1 MENYMANGKEVG
13 AEHKF
18 SHCSDRTLCFN
29 DNARAER
36 NYAIGNASPKKE
48 QRDRVKIY

>member
-1 MENYMANGKEVG
+1 MANGKDVG

-18 SHCSDRTLCFN
+18 SHCFFADRRFGMIMRV
-29 DNARAER
+29 RAR
-36 NYAIGNASPKKE
+36 NYAIGNASPKK